1 MNEVTFPE
9 QIIFSSGKNLLPKC
23 DYVSAAK
30 IGFKLIAV
38 RDFVVF
44 PLFGEAPFSNFLFL
58 LLLTW
63 YM

>member
-30 IGFKLIAV
+30 IGSKLIAV
-38 RDFVVF
+38 RDFV
-44 PLFGEAPFSNFLFL
+44 LFGEAPFSNFLFL

-63 YM
+63 CM